1 MHYIN
6 GDVKQIIQIKKGD
19 SVKQMEIYFSKNSQ
33 IIEYTIC
40 DGKNIHYFLANDQI
54 ELND

>member
-1 MHYIN
+1 
-6 GDVKQIIQIKKGD
+6 VKQIIQIKKGD